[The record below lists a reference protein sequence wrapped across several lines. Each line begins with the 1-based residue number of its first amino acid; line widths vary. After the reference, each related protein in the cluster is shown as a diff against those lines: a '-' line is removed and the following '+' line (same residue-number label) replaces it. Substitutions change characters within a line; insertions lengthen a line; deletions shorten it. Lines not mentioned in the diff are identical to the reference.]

1 MPIYLVKSV
10 EFCNFEVI
18 KLASFTLN
26 FSRFSHVQVKP
37 YSFISGQKFAC
48 SLYVVSVN
56 VNVSQIQR
64 DRF

>member
-1 MPIYLVKSV
+1 MPVNLVKSA

-18 KLASFTLN
+18 KLASFALN

-37 YSFISGQKFAC
+37 DSFISRQKFAR
-48 SLYVVSVN
+48 SLHVVSVN
-56 VNVSQIQR
+56 VNVSEIQR

>member
-1 MPIYLVKSV
+1 MPVYLAKSA
-10 EFCNFEVI
+10 EFCHFEVI

-37 YSFISGQKFAC
+37 DSFISRQNLAR
-48 SLYVVSVN
+48 SLHVVSVN

-64 DRF
+64 DRL